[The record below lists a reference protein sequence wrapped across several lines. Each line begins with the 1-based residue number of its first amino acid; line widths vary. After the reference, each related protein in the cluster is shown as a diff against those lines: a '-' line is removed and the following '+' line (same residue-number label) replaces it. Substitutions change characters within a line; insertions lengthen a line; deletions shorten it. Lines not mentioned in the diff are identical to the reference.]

1 MLLFSCLFHCYTY
14 TFHLDKRSYS
24 SEKWHFLFLIF
35 INIYILLMSEW
46 IYICIYFL
54 WTDFYGNYSN
64 IVLKWGGVFEISS
77 TKLKIKKKN
86 FSFFYNRGMSE
97 IKEKNKEIKI
107 LCWFACA
114 IWFLKINTEIMHLKC
129 CKTLN
134 MQYLKHKIFDL
145 ILLIP
150 TINKITQI
158 LWLMQLN
165 NVCQLLQSLQIQKH
179 LEFNFYKKCIWFLK
193 KKKKVSYTLFVPIQ
207 L

>member
-1 MLLFSCLFHCYTY
+1 
-14 TFHLDKRSYS
+14 
-24 SEKWHFLFLIF
+24 
-35 INIYILLMSEW
+35 MSEW

-193 KKKKVSYTLFVPIQ
+193 KKESFIHLVCSYSIVGTWMNQGNIWVISMFVFVWVLSYLEKMIDRNYLKK
-207 L
+207 

>member
-1 MLLFSCLFHCYTY
+1 MYIFSVNRFLWKLF
-14 TFHLDKRSYS
+14 KYS
-24 SEKWHFLFLIF
+24 FEVGGEYLKFLQQNLKLKKNFFFLFLQQGD
-35 INIYILLMSEW
+35 EW
-46 IYICIYFL
+46 
-54 WTDFYGNYSN
+54 N
-64 IVLKWGGVFEISS
+64 K
-77 TKLKIKKKN
+77 
-86 FSFFYNRGMSE
+86 R
-97 IKEKNKEIKI
+97 KNKEIKI

-165 NVCQLLQSLQIQKH
+165 NVCQLLQIQKH
-179 LEFNFYKKCIWFLK
+179 LEFNFYKKCIWFQK